1 MNRKPFKNFYF
12 FDWLWL
18 KSGSQRKRN
27 NIGQTFPSSVKHR
40 TFEMQAASM
49 DHFCRCCRKLIGKKA
64 KFYLKLF
71 GKKTI
76 AKGNLKPFENTEIL
90 TCKKK
95 DSGVLLT

>member
-12 FDWLWL
+12 FDWLWF

-27 NIGQTFPSSVKHR
+27 NIAT
-40 TFEMQAASM
+40 
-49 DHFCRCCRKLIGKKA
+49 HFRSLLIGKKD

-71 GKKTI
+71 GKKAI
-76 AKGNLKPFENTEIL
+76 AKGNLKPFESTEIL

-95 DSGVLLT
+95 TVEFF